1 MSENIIAFGLRKGA
15 FLAAFRETGNVRL
28 ACEAAE
34 VGRSSHYRWL
44 DEDPEYREGFGLAKE
59 DAADILEAEAKR
71 RAVEGVEEPT
81 GWYKGEPGGYI
92 RRYSDTLLIFL
103 LKGLKPEVYRE
114 RLEVRGAIGKIDFN
128 RLTDSQLS
136 RIAGGEHPYA
146 VLAPSRDLLE
156 PEAGEPPVKGEM
168 LMLPAATDGAE
179 D

>member
-1 MSENIIAFGLRKGA
+1 MTEGVRGHLKKRG

-81 GWYKGEPGGYI
+81 GWYKGVPGGYV
-92 RRYSDTLLIFL
+92 RRYSDVLLIFL
-103 LKGLKPEVYRE
+103 LKGLRPEVYRE
-114 RLEVRGAIGKIDFN
+114 RMEVSGALARIDFN
-128 RLTDSQLS
+128 AMTDSQLA
-136 RIAGGEHPYA
+136 RIEQGEHPYA
-146 VLAPSRDLLE
+146 VLAPTRDLLG
-156 PEAGEPPVKGEM
+156 PGAGEPPATGEI
-168 LMLPAATDGAE
+168 LVPPQDSG